1 MDYRT
6 KRLES
11 RYIAWPKI
19 RTSRIKCKEEVG
31 GRKIRTESCDE
42 ILEKLFFFFQE
53 RKQNWKK
60 SEGGREI
67 LAIYELLEEKGKDH
81 ESIPLLRFFRPEART
96 ISYTYNGTRCPCRG
110 RCKFWNVGSLATCSR
125 CIPAVFSLHPNSTG
139 PFESCWLVGF
149 RLDAVSLYRFILHLF
164 ASLSRR
170 SAQVSWL
177 LSFFLC
183 LSTSRCC
190 PPYKP
195 QITNAYAIQP
205 FFAPWS
211 HGSSSRGS

>member
-1 MDYRT
+1 MVVKFVRNLAT
-6 KRLES
+6 RFLES
-11 RYIAWPKI
+11 CSSFPKKENRI
-19 RTSRIKCKEEVG
+19 GRRARVVVKFSR
-31 GRKIRTESCDE
+31 
-42 ILEKLFFFFQE
+42 
-53 RKQNWKK
+53 
-60 SEGGREI
+60 
-67 LAIYELLEEKGKDH
+67 IYELLEEKGEGH
-81 ESIPLLRFFRPEART
+81 ESIPFLRFFRPEART
-96 ISYTYNGTRCPCRG
+96 ISYTYNGTRSPCRG
-110 RCKFWNVGSLATCSR
+110 RCKFRNVGSLATCSR
-125 CIPAVFSLHPNSTG
+125 CIPAVFSWHPNSTG

-205 FFAPWS
+205 FFAPRS